1 MKYKLLLLFL
11 PLIFQEVKVNGQS
24 SCILDEIN
32 LVTTGYW
39 PFTWNN
45 DPLGTGPDNN
55 DIAWKIIPID
65 DEDAG
70 SAKDN
75 GFIVVGETET
85 ETANKIDA
93 VVMRIDPDNDPDP
106 IWVKYFG
113 DSKNDAAYSVVQNS
127 SNNHIIVCG
136 TIGSNT
142 FGSPKNFN
150 VWLVEL
156 DLDGNEIGADSE
168 YEYGSSG
175 NDAGYSIIED
185 GDYFVIAGGTGD
197 ENHIDGDLEEDL
209 PLNVSDINA
218 GGDYWVI
225 KINKSDFTIEW
236 ERNYHGDNPGGTT
249 DFSDFARSIIKT
261 HGDDYI
267 VTGFCES
274 CENNMEQ
281 QQAMQ
286 VRISPSESQV
296 FKLDYGD
303 ETNDYERD
311 QGCHSIIEGLE
322 GSTYRYIGTGV
333 HHPSSCFGAATHEVL
348 GLKTAT
354 GGTNVWTVATCSLDQ
369 GKFFGGD
376 RPDDAYDILQTC
388 DDEYLIVGT
397 TASKGGDVGCNNGCS
412 TCYTRDAWII
422 KLNTS
427 GGIVWEE
434 PLGGAYN
441 DEAHSVIELEDGH
454 FVIAGEFGTRL
465 SQGQDFY
472 VVKFH
477 LDDCPLKT
485 EQVISDKSTDL
496 ITAYPNPSDGS
507 SKVSLTVSI
516 NITAA
521 IYVQVIDQIGKVL
534 TSSELN
540 VDGGI
545 VKEFLPVNN
554 LPEGL
559 YFIKAIINGEVYQ
572 TKLSVQ

>member
-1 MKYKLLLLFL
+1 MDRCDLFTR
-11 PLIFQEVKVNGQS
+11 P
-24 SCILDEIN
+24 
-32 LVTTGYW
+32 
-39 PFTWNN
+39 
-45 DPLGTGPDNN
+45 
-55 DIAWKIIPID
+55 
-65 DEDAG
+65 
-70 SAKDN
+70 
-75 GFIVVGETET
+75 
-85 ETANKIDA
+85 
-93 VVMRIDPDNDPDP
+93 
-106 IWVKYFG
+106 
-113 DSKNDAAYSVVQNS
+113 
-127 SNNHIIVCG
+127 
-136 TIGSNT
+136 
-142 FGSPKNFN
+142 
-150 VWLVEL
+150 
-156 DLDGNEIGADSE
+156 
-168 YEYGSSG
+168 
-175 NDAGYSIIED
+175 
-185 GDYFVIAGGTGD
+185 
-197 ENHIDGDLEEDL
+197 
-209 PLNVSDINA
+209 
-218 GGDYWVI
+218 
-225 KINKSDFTIEW
+225 
-236 ERNYHGDNPGGTT
+236 
-249 DFSDFARSIIKT
+249 
-261 HGDDYI
+261 
-267 VTGFCES
+267 
-274 CENNMEQ
+274 
-281 QQAMQ
+281 
-286 VRISPSESQV
+286 
-296 FKLDYGD
+296 
-303 ETNDYERD
+303 
-311 QGCHSIIEGLE
+311 
-322 GSTYRYIGTGV
+322 
-333 HHPSSCFGAATHEVL
+333 
-348 GLKTAT
+348 
-354 GGTNVWTVATCSLDQ
+354 

-507 SKVSLTVSI
+507 SKVSLRVSI